1 MKNRFEISAIGMKM
15 LHEGRPLWQLVKEL
29 IANCFDEEISLCSVS
44 INTVG
49 KGIIEVIVEDDG
61 QGFIDIEDSWTLMKP
76 TSKRSNPNVRG
87 RFNIGEKELISVS
100 RNAIIETVGKSVIF
114 DLKGGRKVKNNKREN
129 GTIITATVRGKQNG
143 NTAIFHSTKK
153 CKLYT

>member
-49 KGIIEVIVEDDG
+49 KGII
-61 QGFIDIEDSWTLMKP
+61 
-76 TSKRSNPNVRG
+76 
-87 RFNIGEKELISVS
+87 
-100 RNAIIETVGKSVIF
+100 
-114 DLKGGRKVKNNKREN
+114 
-129 GTIITATVRGKQNG
+129 
-143 NTAIFHSTKK
+143 
-153 CKLYT
+153 